1 MLSCQMLPYFQVRMP
16 RMSAAP
22 PLRAHIRTSVCISV
36 CPTSSSCALLLKY
49 TPKTETLFGLSL
61 LPIRLCFFGGSFSV
75 PLGLRYIWRCP
86 CKHVFELVDKARL
99 VVFAPA
105 AFAPLAM
112 ASLQFCHPGAA
123 KWARLMRLLAAAPSG
138 VAETQFCA

>member
-1 MLSCQMLPYFQVRMP
+1 MPNVALLPGKDAQNVCCTSPARTHKNIRVYFCV
-16 RMSAAP
+16 SY
-22 PLRAHIRTSVCISV
+22 I
-36 CPTSSSCALLLKY
+36 TSSSCALLLKY